1 MSYSLANFGGQ
12 LDQFSEIRFINNQR
26 TGNFD
31 YDANY
36 LDSNVLVKNLKYSTI
51 ELTERIYVDKPIRMQ
66 KDLPI
71 EKK

>member
-1 MSYSLANFGGQ
+1 M
-12 LDQFSEIRFINNQR
+12 NNQR

-31 YDANY
+31 YDTNY
-36 LDSNVLVKNLKYSTI
+36 LDANVVVKNLKYSNI
-51 ELTERIYVDKPIRMQ
+51 ELTERIYVDKPIKNQ